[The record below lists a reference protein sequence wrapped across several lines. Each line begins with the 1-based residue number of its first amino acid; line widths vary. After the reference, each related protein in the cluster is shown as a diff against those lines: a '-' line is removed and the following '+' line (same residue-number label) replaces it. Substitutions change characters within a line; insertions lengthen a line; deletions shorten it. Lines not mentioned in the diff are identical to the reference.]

1 MMEKNKKA
9 VIQQQRNSYK
19 TYSKAYDAIYNMV
32 LLDEKI
38 NYYTVAEKAG
48 VSRSYLYQHEALSEM
63 IQTFSNLQKQ
73 ESSPLALKEEYDKAR
88 KRLED
93 AKERLRI
100 AKEEYNKL

>member
-38 NYYTVAEKAG
+38 NYYTVADKAG
-48 VSRSYLYQHEALSEM
+48 VSRSYLYQHEALSDM
-63 IQTFSNLQKQ
+63 IQTFSTLQKTD
-73 ESSPLALKEEYDKAR
+73 SPPSALNEEYDKAR

-93 AKERLRI
+93 AKERLHK

>member
-1 MMEKNKKA
+1 MMEKSKKI

-48 VSRSYLYQHEALSEM
+48 VSRSYLYQHEGLSEM
-63 IQTFSNLQKQ
+63 IQMFSTLQKK
-73 ESSPLALKEEYDKAR
+73 ESSPAILKENYEKAR
-88 KRLED
+88 KRLEE
-93 AKERLRI
+93 AKERLRK
-100 AKEEYNKL
+100 AKEEYNQV